1 MSEKIVRAL
10 LIEDV
15 REMTEILETVHPDPY
30 INGGGKIAFH
40 RRLQLLIRNIHGEG
54 LTKQEFLDLIQ
65 PFVAALKDAHTNILP
80 SGISRN
86 FQNPGGIPL
95 FFDPIEE
102 KLCVRAVTKNEYL
115 SFIGCILES
124 VEGFSFSEIIERQK
138 TRMGYDSYY
147 SLLERLGRTYTLY
160 FGSMLKALL
169 PEWKNEKEISFTLK
183 YPDGSSKNHT
193 LPIAMNVQYPLQF
206 GETKKKILETKD
218 WIAYDFIDEQKES
231 AYFKINS
238 MSTYREAFEL
248 WHSKG
253 QTNFHISLKRVYSLY
268 NSGDIPES
276 IEEIISKIPSA
287 TNLLIS
293 LFTEMKEA
301 QTKNLIID
309 LRLCEGGYDIIIAFI
324 LYFLIGFEEFLKL
337 QVKRGETQKLS
348 EFIHKSGEK
357 GLEPENIP
365 YYNEV
370 PLTWNDYSFAFDP
383 QFVNEEKLLEIFR
396 KNFLDE
402 IEKTSF
408 YKIFKNKEY
417 ENYYKPNNIV
427 VLCSSGTTSSA
438 FDLMNNLKKINAIVV
453 GVQSG
458 QIGNN
463 FGNVRRFQL
472 KNSELTGYI
481 STKYFVAFPECLS
494 SESVIK
500 PDYELTYAKLK
511 EYNFDKNAEL
521 LFALDIINKKK

>member
-1 MSEKIVRAL
+1 
-10 LIEDV
+10 
-15 REMTEILETVHPDPY
+15 
-30 INGGGKIAFH
+30 
-40 RRLQLLIRNIHGEG
+40 
-54 LTKQEFLDLIQ
+54 
-65 PFVAALKDAHTNILP
+65 
-80 SGISRN
+80 
-86 FQNPGGIPL
+86 
-95 FFDPIEE
+95 
-102 KLCVRAVTKNEYL
+102 
-115 SFIGCILES
+115 
-124 VEGFSFSEIIERQK
+124 
-138 TRMGYDSYY
+138 
-147 SLLERLGRTYTLY
+147 
-160 FGSMLKALL
+160 
-169 PEWKNEKEISFTLK
+169 
-183 YPDGSSKNHT
+183 
-193 LPIAMNVQYPLQF
+193 
-206 GETKKKILETKD
+206 
-218 WIAYDFIDEQKES
+218 
-231 AYFKINS
+231 
-238 MSTYREAFEL
+238 
-248 WHSKG
+248 
-253 QTNFHISLKRVYSLY
+253 
-268 NSGDIPES
+268 
-276 IEEIISKIPSA
+276 
-287 TNLLIS
+287 
-293 LFTEMKEA
+293 MKEA

-348 EFIHKSGEK
+348 EFIQKSGEK
-357 GLEPENIP
+357 GLEPESIP

-396 KNFLDE
+396 KDFLDD

-408 YKIFKNKEY
+408 YKIFKNKKY

-472 KNSELTGYI
+472 KNSELIGYI
-481 STKYFVAFPECLS
+481 STKYFVAFPECSS

-500 PDYELTYAKLK
+500 PDYELTYTKLK

-521 LFALDIINKKK
+521 LYALDILNIKS